1 MAKILAGISVIV
13 FNVLLFSGIIWVLF
27 WRNPHKLNARKLA
40 AIERINSRKT
50 STQDQSRAIKR
61 LSIKPFLFW
70 AEGFFISREELWFD
84 ENFIYVFRGDELVKR
99 RKFEEIYE
107 LVVTKTRVNNIR
119 IWRIVF
125 ADEASEPEKCEASEY
140 KFAPAASI
148 FTPNFK
154 EFLRI
159 LCEKNPPAVKTQAEF
174 WDGV

>member
-1 MAKILAGISVIV
+1 MAEILAGISVIV
-13 FNVLLFSGIIWVLF
+13 FNVLLFSGIIWTLF

-50 STQDQSRAIKR
+50 SAQDRSRAIKR

-70 AEGFFISREELWFD
+70 TEGFFISREELWFD
-84 ENFIYVFRGDELVKR
+84 ENFIYVFRGNELLKR

-119 IWRIVF
+119 ILRIVF
-125 ADEASEPEKCEASEY
+125 ADGASEPEKCEASEY

-159 LCEKNPPAVKTQAEF
+159 LCEKNPPAVKTKAGF

>member
-1 MAKILAGISVIV
+1 MAEILAGISVIV
-13 FNVLLFSGIIWVLF
+13 FNVLLFSGIIWTLF

-40 AIERINSRKT
+40 AIEQISSRKT
-50 STQDQSRAIKR
+50 SAQDQSRAIKR

-84 ENFIYVFRGDELVKR
+84 ENFIYVFRGDELLKR

-125 ADEASEPEKCEASEY
+125 ADGASESEKCEASEY

-159 LCEKNPPAVKTQAEF
+159 LCEKIPPAVKTQAEF
-174 WDGV
+174 WSGV

>member
-13 FNVLLFSGIIWVLF
+13 FNVLLFSGIIWTLF

-40 AIERINSRKT
+40 EIERINSHKT
-50 STQDQSRAIKR
+50 SAQDQSRAIKR

-84 ENFIYVFRGDELVKR
+84 ENFIYVFRGDKLVKR

-125 ADEASEPEKCEASEY
+125 ADGASEPEKCEASEY
-140 KFAPAASI
+140 RFAPAASI